1 MVSAILVLVIF
12 IVIAAL
18 MITKKLPTMV
28 ALPILAI
35 SIAFVCGVPWVQYV
49 DGKDA
54 GTGIMKGIIEA
65 GAIKMANSYAAL
77 MIGAWIGQYM
87 NHVGISKTIIKT
99 AAELGGDRPF
109 LVTLFVCIAIA
120 LLYTTVSGLGAVI
133 MAATI
138 ALPILISVGVPKVMA
153 GCIFLFSYA
162 IGLSVNLANWTYF
175 CSVTGIEFATVQ
187 TFSFILMGLTACTAL
202 AFIVI
207 QFKKNGLKFAW
218 AAPQDEKNTEG
229 GEEFTKAPVLSLFT
243 PIVPMILV
251 VGFKW
256 SVIASFLAGLLY
268 CFLTML
274 IFGKGH
280 DIKKLI
286 AMLSRSAIDGIADTA
301 VATMIMIGIGMLAS
315 SLGNAIVT
323 GKISGFVELIL
334 PSQSWAF
341 VLFFAIL
348 APLALYRGPL
358 NIWGLGSGIAAIMVG
373 LNILPPQAITCAF
386 VSCERVQVIGD
397 PTNSHNVWISSY
409 VGTDTNQILVKVF
422 PYIWVLAASGAVT
435 TALLYLF

>member
-1 MVSAILVLVIF
+1 MLSAILVLVIF
-12 IVIAAL
+12 IAIAAL

-35 SIAFVCGVPWVQYV
+35 LIAFACGVPWVEYTN
-49 DGKDA
+49 GKDA
-54 GTGIMKGIIEA
+54 GTGIMKGIIEG

-77 MIGAWIGQYM
+77 MIGAWVGQYM

-109 LVTLFVCIAIA
+109 MVTIFVCIAVG

-138 ALPILISVGVPKVMA
+138 ALPILISVGVPRVMA

-162 IGLSVNLANWTYF
+162 IGLSINLANWTYF
-175 CSVTGIEFATVQ
+175 CSVTGIDYATVQ
-187 TFSFILMGLTACTAL
+187 TFSFIMLGFTAATTL
-202 AFIVI
+202 VFIII
-207 QFKKNGLKFAW
+207 QFRKNGIKFAW
-218 AAPQDEKNTEG
+218 AAPADEA
-229 GEEFTKAPVLSLFT
+229 GEDSGEDFNKAPMLALFT

-251 VGFKW
+251 VAFKW
-256 SVIASFLAGLLY
+256 SVITAFLAGLLY
-268 CFLTML
+268 CFVTML
-274 IFGKGH
+274 LLGKEH
-280 DIKKLI
+280 NIKKLI
-286 AMLSRSAIDGIADTA
+286 ALLTRSAIDGVSDTA
-301 VATMIMIGIGMLAS
+301 VATVIMLGIGMLAN
-315 SLGNAIVT
+315 SLNHPIVT
-323 GKISGFVELIL
+323 AKISGFVQMIL
-334 PSQSWAF
+334 PSQAWAF
-341 VLFFAIL
+341 VLFFALL

-373 LNILPPQAITCAF
+373 LKILPPQAITCAF

-422 PYIWVLAASGAVT
+422 PYIWALAACGAVT
-435 TALLYLF
+435 TGLLYLV

>member
-1 MVSAILVLVIF
+1 MVSAILVLIIF
-12 IVIAAL
+12 LAIAAL

-35 SIAFVCGVPWVQYV
+35 SIAFVCGVPWTQIT

-65 GAIKMANSYAAL
+65 GAIKMASSYAAL

-109 LVTLFVCIAIA
+109 LVTIFVCIAIA

-162 IGLSVNLANWTYF
+162 IGLAINLANWTYF
-175 CSVTGIEFATVQ
+175 CSVTGIDFATVQ
-187 TFSFILMGLTACTAL
+187 TFSFIMLGLTAITTL
-202 AFIVI
+202 VFIII

-218 AAPQDEKNTEG
+218 AAPVDEADEQR
-229 GEEFTKAPVLSLFT
+229 EEDFNKAPLLALFT
-243 PIVPMILV
+243 PLIPMILV
-251 VGFKW
+251 VAFKW
-256 SVIASFLAGLLY
+256 TVITAFLAGLLY

-301 VATMIMIGIGMLAS
+301 VATMIMIGIGMLAC

-323 GKISGFVELIL
+323 DKISGFVKLIL
-334 PSQSWAF
+334 PSQPWAF
-341 VLFFAIL
+341 VLFFALL

-373 LNILPPQAITCAF
+373 LNVLPPQAITCAF

-422 PYIWVLAASGAVT
+422 PYIWILAACGAIT
-435 TALLYLF
+435 TAILYLF

>member
-1 MVSAILVLVIF
+1 MLSAILVFGSFAI
-12 IVIAAL
+12 IAAL
-18 MITKKLPTMV
+18 MITKKIPTMV
-28 ALPILAI
+28 ALPILAV
-35 SIAFVCGVPWVQYV
+35 SIAVVCGVPWVQYV
-49 DGKDA
+49 NGKDA

-65 GAIKMANSYAAL
+65 GAIKMAGSYAAL

-109 LVTLFVCIAIA
+109 LVTIFVCIAIA

-175 CSVTGIEFATVQ
+175 VSVTGMKYEQVQ
-187 TFSFILMGLTACTAL
+187 TFSFALLALTAITTL
-202 AFIVI
+202 VFVIVN
-207 QFKKNGLKFAW
+207 FKKTGIKFAW
-218 AAPQDEKNTEG
+218 AAPASDNGDEEV
-229 GEEFTKAPVLSLFT
+229 FYKAPAVALLT
-243 PIVPMILV
+243 PLVPMVLV
-251 VGFKW
+251 VVFKW
-256 SVIASFLAGLLY
+256 AVITSFLASLLY

-274 IFGKGH
+274 IFGKEKN
-280 DIKKLI
+280 ISKLVSL
-286 AMLSRSAIDGIADTA
+286 LSRSAIDGVADTA
-301 VATMIMIGIGMLAS
+301 VATMIMLGIGMLA
-315 SLGNAIVT
+315 NALNHPIVT
-323 GKISGFVELIL
+323 GKISGFVQMIL
-334 PSQSWAF
+334 PSSPWGF
-341 VLFFAIL
+341 VLFFALL

-358 NIWGLGSGIAAIMVG
+358 NIWGMGAGIATIMVG
-373 LNILPPQAITCAF
+373 LKILPPQAITAAF
-386 VSCERVQVIGD
+386 VSCERVQVVGD

-422 PYIWVLAASGAVT
+422 PYIWALAACSVITGAI
-435 TALLYLF
+435 LYLF